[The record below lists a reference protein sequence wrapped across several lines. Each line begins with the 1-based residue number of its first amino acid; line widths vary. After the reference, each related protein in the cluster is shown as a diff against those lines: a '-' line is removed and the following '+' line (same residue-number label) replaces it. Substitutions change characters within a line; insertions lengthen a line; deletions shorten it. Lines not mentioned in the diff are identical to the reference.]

1 MKLKLALISIA
12 LVLSVLGANG
22 AEQLG
27 PPDEIAGSWCLEQKN
42 QDEDGVEVVWSRGDC
57 STNPN
62 KSLQIILGGYR
73 IGHDLCDV
81 SNVTVW
87 LGTHS
92 YYKTR
97 YSMLATCKAPAETC
111 KLKVSFYLRTADGK
125 LGMWFL
131 PEDIRCVKKKIVTNR
146 H

>member
-12 LVLSVLGANG
+12 LVLSVLGADG
-22 AEQLG
+22 AKHIG
-27 PPDEIAGSWCLEQKN
+27 PPDEIAGSWCL
-42 QDEDGVEVVWSRGDC
+42 VWSRGDC
-57 STNPN
+57 STNPD
-62 KSLQIILGGYR
+62 KSLQIISGGYR

-97 YSMLATCKAPAETC
+97 YSMLATCKAPTETC

-131 PEDIRCVKKKIVTNR
+131 PEDIRCVKGKK
-146 H
+146 